1 MRIVSGRF
9 KGKVFSPPKN
19 FNARPTTDFAKEGL
33 FNILLN
39 TFDLEEVEVLD
50 LFAGTGS
57 ISFEFASRGA
67 QRIDLVELNFNH
79 LKFIS
84 GVIRELGLKQIHT
97 IKGNAFQYLKACSY
111 RYDIIFADPPY
122 EMEGIEM
129 VPALVFEK
137 ILLKEDG
144 WLILE
149 HSASYNFETHPH
161 FYKVRNYGSVH
172 FSIFRVAGADVR
184 DEK

>member
-9 KGKVFSPPKN
+9 KGKTFTPSKN

-39 TFDLEEVEVLD
+39 NFDLEEVEVLD

-57 ISFEFASRGA
+57 ITFEFASRGA
-67 QRIDLVELNFNH
+67 KRIDLVELNFNH

-111 RYDIIFADPPY
+111 KYDIIFADPPY
-122 EMEGIEM
+122 EMDGIEM
-129 VPALVFEK
+129 VPELVFEK
-137 ILLKEDG
+137 MLLKEDG

-161 FYKVRNYGSVH
+161 FYKMRNYGSVH
-172 FSIFRVAGADVR
+172 FSIFMSESAEVSVKR
-184 DEK
+184 

>member
-9 KGKVFSPPKN
+9 KGKTFTPKG

-33 FNILLN
+33 FNILIN
-39 TFDLEEVEVLD
+39 NFDLEEIEVLD

-67 QRIDLVELNFNH
+67 KRIDLVELNFNH

-84 GVIRELGLKQIHT
+84 SVIKELGLKQIHT
-97 IKGNAFQYLKACSY
+97 IKGNAFQFIKACSY
-111 RYDIIFADPPY
+111 KYDLVFADPPY
-122 EMEGIEM
+122 ELEGIDTI
-129 VPALVFEK
+129 PDLVFERG
-137 ILLKEDG
+137 ILKEDG

-149 HSASYNFETHPH
+149 HSKNYNFETHSQFVQERH
-161 FYKVRNYGSVH
+161 YGSVH
-172 FSIFRVAGADVR
+172 FSFF
-184 DEK
+184 K

>member
-9 KGKVFSPPKN
+9 KGKVFTPSKG

-33 FNILLN
+33 FNIIVN
-39 TFDLEEVEVLD
+39 CFDFEEIEVLD

-57 ISFEFASRGA
+57 ISFEFASRGTK
-67 QRIDLVELNFNH
+67 RIDLVELNFTH

-84 GVIRELGLKQIHT
+84 SIIKELGLKQIHT

-111 RYDIIFADPPY
+111 KYDIIFADPPY
-122 EMEGIEM
+122 EMDGVELIPE
-129 VPALVFEK
+129 LVFEQD
-137 ILLKEDG
+137 LLKKDG

-149 HSASYNFETHPH
+149 HSAKHSFDLHPH
-161 FYKVRNYGSVH
+161 FFKMRHYGSVH
-172 FSIFRVAGADVR
+172 FSIFKEVVSL
-184 DEK
+184 EE